1 MPTISSSSGYSKNLE
16 GDEMESSIGPLDI
29 AAFVV
34 FALLIC
40 AAVIIVV
47 NVGKLPGE
55 LARKWG
61 HPQAAAI
68 GAMGWV
74 GMATGGLLWPIALIW
89 AFTTPFGARPSV
101 ENNRQPRGLETEA
114 TTGATSLRK
123 PSGDKETR
131 S

>member
-1 MPTISSSSGYSKNLE
+1 V
-16 GDEMESSIGPLDI
+16 ESSIGPLDI

-55 LARKWG
+55 LAHKWG

-68 GAMGWV
+68 NAMGWV
-74 GMATGGLLWPIALIW
+74 GIATGGLLWPIALIW
-89 AFTTPFGARPSV
+89 AFTTPFGARSPI
-101 ENNRQPRGLETEA
+101 EDNRQPRGLETDTA
-114 TTGATSLRK
+114 TGVTALRK

>member
-1 MPTISSSSGYSKNLE
+1 
-16 GDEMESSIGPLDI
+16 MESSIGPLDI

-47 NVGKLPGE
+47 NVGKLPGQ
-55 LARKWG
+55 LAHKWG
-61 HPQAAAI
+61 HPQASAI
-68 GAMGWV
+68 NAMGWV
-74 GMATGGLLWPIALIW
+74 GIATGGLLWPIALIW
-89 AFTTPFGARPSV
+89 AFTTPLGMRSAI
-101 ENNRQPRGLETEA
+101 EDNRQPRGVKTEA
-114 TTGATSLRK
+114 ATGVTALHK